1 MLDYY
6 GSIIKCSEEI
16 DKELIQKFRDKCYE
30 SYMKKIISDLRREEV
45 LMKEY
50 SYSGWM
56 VFHGKTISDIIKN
69 QIDNELN
76 ISEKRLKFLYCF
88 NLSYKDMD
96 VCRMICDRI

>member
-6 GSIIKCSEEI
+6 GSIVKSEPDI
-16 DKELIQKFRDKCYE
+16 DRELIQSFREKCRE
-30 SYMKKIISDLRREEV
+30 SYIKKIISDLRREEV

-56 VFHGKTISDIIKN
+56 VFHGKTIHDIIKN
-69 QIDNELN
+69 KLDNELN
-76 ISEKRLKFLYCF
+76 ISEKRLKFTYCF
-88 NLSYKDMD
+88 NQSYKDMD

>member
-6 GSIIKCSEEI
+6 GSIVKSETDI
-16 DKELIQKFRDKCYE
+16 DRELIQSFREKCRE
-30 SYMKKIISDLRREEV
+30 SYIKKIIRDLRREEV

-56 VFHGKTISDIIKN
+56 VFHGKTIHDIIKN
-69 QIDNELN
+69 KLDNELN
-76 ISEKRLKFLYCF
+76 ISEKRLKFTYCF
-88 NLSYKDMD
+88 NQSYKDMD

>member
-6 GSIIKCSEEI
+6 GSIVKSETDI
-16 DKELIQKFRDKCYE
+16 DKELIQSFREKCRE
-30 SYMKKIISDLRREEV
+30 SYIKKIIRDLRREEV

-56 VFHGKTISDIIKN
+56 VFHGKTIHDIIKN
-69 QIDNELN
+69 KLDNELN
-76 ISEKRLKFLYCF
+76 ISEKRLKFTYCF
-88 NLSYKDMD
+88 NVSYKDND

>member
-6 GSIIKCSEEI
+6 GSIVKSETDI
-16 DKELIQKFRDKCYE
+16 DKELIHGFREKCRE
-30 SYMKKIISDLRREEV
+30 SYMRKIISELRREAV

-56 VFHGKTISDIIKN
+56 VFHGKTIHDIIKN
-69 QIDNELN
+69 KLDNELN
-76 ISEKRLKFLYCF
+76 ISEKRLKFTYCF
-88 NLSYKDMD
+88 DISYKDND